1 MREVAKI
8 VPDRIRTVLS
18 LSLVGMMALS
28 SGCGGSGDAGE
39 STVAQ
44 GTPPPGASGAEIA
57 AAIKAARGPTG
68 VPKQAKHKPAFKAR

>member
-1 MREVAKI
+1 MRVVAKI
-8 VPDRIRTVLS
+8 DPVRIRTVLS

-28 SGCGGSGDAGE
+28 SGCDSSGGAGE

-44 GTPPPGASGAEIA
+44 GMPPPGASGAEIA

-68 VPKQAKHKPAFKAR
+68 VPKQARPKPKFKAR